1 MPETTYITSRKNE
14 WIKEISGLVR
24 SAEKRHAQG
33 LFVVEGARLCLDAA
47 RSQVP
52 VMALLFTEQ
61 AEEKYRAYVQQ
72 IREKAQQICCISPS
86 VAELISDTRSP
97 QGIFCLC
104 RMQAGEERGTKK
116 MPDCPGKYL
125 AVENMQ
131 DPANLGTVCRTAEAL
146 GIAGVI
152 LLGECCDFYSPKAL
166 RAGMGAAF
174 RLPVFFSSSFADAK
188 LGWEKGGFV
197 TFAAVPARDAQPVT
211 HLSFPE
217 KSIMVIGNEGNG
229 LLPETIAGCEKRV
242 TIPMLG
248 RAESLNAAASAS
260 ILMWEMMRTAVQED
274 ENDG

>member
-52 VMALLFTEQ
+52 VLALLFTEQ
-61 AEEKYRAYVQQ
+61 AEEKYRTYVQQ

-104 RMQAGEERGTKK
+104 RMPTGEERNTPK

-131 DPANLGTVCRTAEAL
+131 DPANLGAVCRTAEAL

-152 LLGECCDFYSPKAL
+152 
-166 RAGMGAAF
+166 
-174 RLPVFFSSSFADAK
+174 
-188 LGWEKGGFV
+188 
-197 TFAAVPARDAQPVT
+197 
-211 HLSFPE
+211 
-217 KSIMVIGNEGNG
+217 
-229 LLPETIAGCEKRV
+229 
-242 TIPMLG
+242 
-248 RAESLNAAASAS
+248 
-260 ILMWEMMRTAVQED
+260 
-274 ENDG
+274 